1 MHKLAF
7 IGLGVMGFPMAG
19 HLAKAGHNVTVFNR
33 NSDKAQKWCS
43 EYTGRIAATP
53 AEAAKG
59 ADFVMCCVGNDDDLR
74 EVTIGTN
81 GAFSEIGK
89 GSIFVDHTTVSAR
102 VTKELFD
109 IGNKMGLILLMLQFL
124 VGKLGRKMGYF
135 RLCVVDLSKHLIKQS
150 QF

>member
-7 IGLGVMGFPMAG
+7 LGLGVMGFPMAG

-33 NSDKAQKWCS
+33 NSDRAQKWCA
-43 EYTGRIAATP
+43 EYTGRVAATP

-109 IGNKMGLILLMLQFL
+109 IGNNMEFDFIALQFL
-124 VGKLGRKMGYF
+124 VDKPGRKMAYF
-135 RLCVVDLSKHLIKQS
+135 RLCVVDLSKHLTKQS